1 MISDGRFNKNN
12 VKPFLRE
19 AKEKNYLY
27 IFVILDS
34 TNPVQIHAIGKGE
47 VSSPPKKTGAK
58 GGNGDGSIMS
68 LKNAEKDPETGSIKL
83 VPYLKDFPFEY
94 YCIVRDV

>member
-1 MISDGRFNKNN
+1 MNLPFVIVLSDGRFNKNN
-12 VKPFLRE
+12 VRQYLAEARE
-19 AKEKNYLY
+19 KRYLY

-34 TNPVQIHAIGKGE
+34 VKEVATDITKKKGP
-47 VSSPPKKTGAK
+47 SQS
-58 GGNGDGSIMS
+58 DGSILSMKS
-68 LKNAEKDPETGSIKL
+68 VEKTEGEAGIKL